1 MLPFNLVIRDPTD
14 TYFTFG
20 ALLIFGTC
28 MTMYL
33 LAREFTGRI
42 GATAAA
48 LLFAFSQLF
57 LLAYWYEG
65 NLGRATAAF
74 LAPLAFM
81 FGYRVL
87 RLASARSFVALA
99 LSTGGLILAHSMQG
113 LMFLML
119 LGLFL
124 LGASLVSEKRLAG
137 LVRVGASVTLGAGL
151 SLFWFL
157 PSISHFDLA
166 NVPKLFTE
174 KIYIYS
180 VGFDIFDTWNFRED
194 VFGVAYFG
202 VPVVAA
208 AMIGVLASFRRGP
221 RGPLYGLVLA
231 MVAGI
236 VLSLGTNLGS
246 WYASVPIF
254 KSLLPLR
261 FMLAALLPAALLGG
275 MAAQTLADW
284 YRTGA
289 TRLRKTLAITSGI
302 AVLGLLVWDYLPGL
316 DVVRPGGTSSL
327 QDVSTRLDDQPVSG
341 RVLVLS
347 PEGSATSYWP
357 TVAGQRRQAFG
368 WAVEG
373 TIQNE
378 AIPLMNQAI
387 RESWDEYLAHLFAL
401 WNVDLILLGG
411 DSIDEWQ
418 NRFAAIGYQA
428 VDRFEAVPPTQPLIC
443 S

>member
-1 MLPFNLVIRDPTD
+1 MFLDPTRFAPWGHRVLRKLPDRAASWSYVPPLIFVAATLVLTLPVLLDHEAPNYVDQMGHLLRLWFLTESVGQGSVAPGWMPVWYSGTDFIRYYPPLTTYLMLPFNLVIRDPTD

-20 ALLIFGTC
+20 ALLIFGAC
-28 MTMYL
+28 ITMYL

-137 LVRVGASVTLGAGL
+137 LVRVGASVALGAGL

-180 VGFDIFDTWNFRED
+180 VGLDIFDTWNFRED

-202 VPVVAA
+202 VPVAA
-208 AMIGVLASFRRGP
+208 AVYDWRLGKLSTRPAGP
-221 RGPLYGLVLA
+221 THRA
-231 MVAGI
+231 
-236 VLSLGTNLGS
+236 
-246 WYASVPIF
+246 
-254 KSLLPLR
+254 
-261 FMLAALLPAALLGG
+261 
-275 MAAQTLADW
+275 
-284 YRTGA
+284 
-289 TRLRKTLAITSGI
+289 
-302 AVLGLLVWDYLPGL
+302 
-316 DVVRPGGTSSL
+316 RPGNGGGLSVEL
-327 QDVSTRLDDQPVSG
+327 GNKPG
-341 RVLVLS
+341 ILV
-347 PEGSATSYWP
+347 
-357 TVAGQRRQAFG
+357 R
-368 WAVEG
+368 
-373 TIQNE
+373 
-378 AIPLMNQAI
+378 
-387 RESWDEYLAHLFAL
+387 
-401 WNVDLILLGG
+401 
-411 DSIDEWQ
+411 
-418 NRFAAIGYQA
+418 
-428 VDRFEAVPPTQPLIC
+428 
-443 S
+443 